1 MIKSV
6 NLIFWESWPLFQ
18 NSHQS
23 HVCYHLMTTQITIPL
38 CKYRAIK
45 VQIWYKSPLYK
56 KRMKD
61 VEELSLVYLWTK
73 DSLFQK
79 IDKMNLPHN
88 TCTSWVQ
95 VHLYIILPTIHPEYV
110 TAPGILRFPIF
121 RTPFRKTIDIYKL
134 TVKERWTPVK

>member
-1 MIKSV
+1 
-6 NLIFWESWPLFQ
+6 
-18 NSHQS
+18 
-23 HVCYHLMTTQITIPL
+23 
-38 CKYRAIK
+38 
-45 VQIWYKSPLYK
+45 
-56 KRMKD
+56 MKD

-79 IDKMNLPHN
+79 IDKMNLSHN
-88 TCTSWVQ
+88 TCTCTSWVQ

-134 TVKERWTPVK
+134 TVKERWTPVKQMNQAVYQQWLSNWWFINYFTMITLGIMALFYLAIGVKISPQVNTRMWL